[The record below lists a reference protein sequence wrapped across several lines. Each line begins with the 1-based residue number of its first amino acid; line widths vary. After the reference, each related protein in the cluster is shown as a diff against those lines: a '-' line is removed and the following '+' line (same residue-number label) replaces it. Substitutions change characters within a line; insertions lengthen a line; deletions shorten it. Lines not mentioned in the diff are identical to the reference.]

1 MSFLY
6 VTLSRN
12 LLKLHSITSKKSV
25 TTKPG
30 GNTYKNAMLAY
41 LYMTWPNHAKL
52 VKATAPKVALIKG
65 AYLDRSRDFWL
76 YDILTNERSICN
88 FYRFDIKKHRK

>member
-41 LYMTWPNHAKL
+41 LYMT
-52 VKATAPKVALIKG
+52 
-65 AYLDRSRDFWL
+65 
-76 YDILTNERSICN
+76 
-88 FYRFDIKKHRK
+88 